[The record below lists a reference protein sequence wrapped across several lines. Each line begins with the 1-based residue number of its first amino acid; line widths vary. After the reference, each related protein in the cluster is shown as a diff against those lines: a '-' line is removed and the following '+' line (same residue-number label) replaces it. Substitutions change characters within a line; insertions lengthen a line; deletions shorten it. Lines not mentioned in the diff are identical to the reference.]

1 MPYFKLNQL
10 NKQIKKK
17 NPLDKVNYYD
27 QRMCIN
33 I

>member
-1 MPYFKLNQL
+1 MHYFKLNQL
-10 NKQIKKK
+10 NKQIKK